1 MSKQRT
7 IAGRALRLAAVSGI
21 ALGALAPTA
30 AHATCYPN
38 ACVPGDPGDPK
49 TEVDP
54 SSVTRPTTVQ
64 AKSPTKAA
72 TLPFTGGDATGLA
85 AIGVGAVAAGA
96 VFVRQS
102 RRKVHA

>member
-21 ALGALAPTA
+21 ALGVLAPTA

-38 ACVPGDPGDPK
+38 ACVPGDPGTQVEANTATK
-49 TEVDP
+49 
-54 SSVTRPTTVQ
+54 
-64 AKSPTKAA
+64 AATKAA

>member
-7 IAGRALRLAAVSGI
+7 IAGRALRLAAVGGI
-21 ALGALAPTA
+21 AFGVLAPTA

-38 ACVPGDPGDPK
+38 ACVSPAAILKDPAQVEAK
-49 TEVDP
+49 T
-54 SSVTRPTTVQ
+54 
-64 AKSPTKAA
+64 ATKAA

>member
-30 AHATCYPN
+30 AHASCYPN
-38 ACVPGDPGDPK
+38 ACVPGDPADPGAAKVEAK
-49 TEVDP
+49 T
-54 SSVTRPTTVQ
+54 
-64 AKSPTKAA
+64 ATKAA

-85 AIGVGAVAAGA
+85 VIGVGAVAAGA

-102 RRKVHA
+102 RRKVNA

>member
-21 ALGALAPTA
+21 ALAALAPTA
-30 AHATCYPN
+30 AHAACYPN
-38 ACVPGDPGDPK
+38 ACDVSPAGISKAPADPGAKVEAK
-49 TEVDP
+49 T
-54 SSVTRPTTVQ
+54 
-64 AKSPTKAA
+64 ATKAA

-102 RRKVHA
+102 RRKVNA

>member
-21 ALGALAPTA
+21 AFGALAPTA
-30 AHATCYPN
+30 AHAACYPN
-38 ACVPGDPGDPK
+38 TCDVKPADISKAPADPGKVEAK
-49 TEVDP
+49 T
-54 SSVTRPTTVQ
+54 
-64 AKSPTKAA
+64 ATKAA

-102 RRKVHA
+102 RRKVNA

>member
-1 MSKQRT
+1 VEVNVSKQRT

-21 ALGALAPTA
+21 ALGVLAPTA
-30 AHATCYPN
+30 AYATPSCYPN
-38 ACVPGDPGDPK
+38 TCDVSPASDPK
-49 TEVDP
+49 DP
-54 SSVTRPTTVQ
+54 QVE
-64 AKSPTKAA
+64 AKTATKAA

>member
-30 AHATCYPN
+30 AHASCYPN
-38 ACVPGDPGDPK
+38 ACVPGDPGA
-49 TEVDP
+49 
-54 SSVTRPTTVQ
+54 TTVE
-64 AKSPTKAA
+64 AKVESKVAAKTATKAA

-85 AIGVGAVAAGA
+85 AIGVGAVVAGA

>member
-7 IAGRALRLAAVSGI
+7 IAGRALRLAAVGGI

-30 AHATCYPN
+30 AHAAPCYPN
-38 ACVPGDPGDPK
+38 ACVSPATTPNDPGDPADPQVKAK
-49 TEVDP
+49 T
-54 SSVTRPTTVQ
+54 
-64 AKSPTKAA
+64 ATKAA
-72 TLPFTGGDATGLA
+72 TLPFTGGDAMGLA
-85 AIGVGAVAAGA
+85 VIGVGAVAAGA

>member
-1 MSKQRT
+1 MSNGRT
-7 IAGRALRLAAVSGI
+7 LAGRFLRVAAVSGI

-38 ACVPGDPGDPK
+38 ACTPSDPADPGAVVEAK
-49 TEVDP
+49 T
-54 SSVTRPTTVQ
+54 
-64 AKSPTKAA
+64 ATKAA
-72 TLPFTGGDATGLA
+72 SLPFTGGDVTGLA

-102 RRKVHA
+102 RRRVNA

>member
-21 ALGALAPTA
+21 ALGVLAPTA

-38 ACVPGDPGDPK
+38 ACKPQVDPK
-49 TEVDP
+49 VQDP
-54 SSVTRPTTVQ
+54 QVE
-64 AKSPTKAA
+64 AKTATKAA

-102 RRKVHA
+102 RRKVNA

>member
-30 AHATCYPN
+30 AHASCYPN
-38 ACVPGDPGDPK
+38 ACVPGDPGDPGAQVEAK
-49 TEVDP
+49 T
-54 SSVTRPTTVQ
+54 
-64 AKSPTKAA
+64 ATKAA

-85 AIGVGAVAAGA
+85 VIGVGAVAAGA

>member
-38 ACVPGDPGDPK
+38 ACVSPANDPKDPGAQVKAK
-49 TEVDP
+49 T
-54 SSVTRPTTVQ
+54 
-64 AKSPTKAA
+64 ATKAA

>member
-7 IAGRALRLAAVSGI
+7 IAGRALRLAAVGGI
-21 ALGALAPTA
+21 ALGVLAPTA

-38 ACVPGDPGDPK
+38 ACVSPQSGANDPADPGSQVKAK
-49 TEVDP
+49 T
-54 SSVTRPTTVQ
+54 
-64 AKSPTKAA
+64 ATKAA

>member
-21 ALGALAPTA
+21 ALGALAPTV
-30 AHATCYPN
+30 AHATPCYPN
-38 ACVPGDPGDPK
+38 SCDVSPASDPKDPGDPGSQVEAK
-49 TEVDP
+49 T
-54 SSVTRPTTVQ
+54 
-64 AKSPTKAA
+64 ATKAA

>member
-38 ACVPGDPGDPK
+38 ACVPGDPG

-54 SSVTRPTTVQ
+54 SSATKPTTVQ
-64 AKSPTKAA
+64 AKTATKAA

>member
-30 AHATCYPN
+30 AHAAPCYPN
-38 ACVPGDPGDPK
+38 TCDVSPAGITKAPADPGAKVEAK
-49 TEVDP
+49 T
-54 SSVTRPTTVQ
+54 
-64 AKSPTKAA
+64 ATKAA

-102 RRKVHA
+102 RRKVNA

>member
-38 ACVPGDPGDPK
+38 ACVPGGPADPGSQVEAK
-49 TEVDP
+49 T
-54 SSVTRPTTVQ
+54 
-64 AKSPTKAA
+64 ATKAA

-102 RRKVHA
+102 RRKAHA

>member
-21 ALGALAPTA
+21 ALGVLAPTA
-30 AHATCYPN
+30 AHATPCYPSSCDVSP
-38 ACVPGDPGDPK
+38 AKDPK
-49 TEVDP
+49 DP
-54 SSVTRPTTVQ
+54 QVE
-64 AKSPTKAA
+64 AKTATKAA

>member
-21 ALGALAPTA
+21 ALGVLAPTA

-38 ACVPGDPGDPK
+38 ACVSPTSVANDPAQVKAK
-49 TEVDP
+49 T
-54 SSVTRPTTVQ
+54 
-64 AKSPTKAA
+64 ATKAA

-85 AIGVGAVAAGA
+85 AIGLGAVAAGA

-102 RRKVHA
+102 RRKVNA

>member
-21 ALGALAPTA
+21 ALGVLAPTA
-30 AHATCYPN
+30 AYAAPSCYPN
-38 ACVPGDPGDPK
+38 TCDVSPQSDPK
-49 TEVDP
+49 DP
-54 SSVTRPTTVQ
+54 ADPQVE
-64 AKSPTKAA
+64 AKTATKAA

>member
-38 ACVPGDPGDPK
+38 ACVPGDPGDPGSQVEAK
-49 TEVDP
+49 T
-54 SSVTRPTTVQ
+54 
-64 AKSPTKAA
+64 ATKAA

-85 AIGVGAVAAGA
+85 VIGVGAVAAGA

-102 RRKVHA
+102 RRKVNA